1 LLKKARYNKYIIYG
15 SSILFSRGLEFVV
28 LFYAAHYLAKSDYG
42 ELEYYKKLIEVGS
55 SFFAFGFPALI
66 VSYTKSEASKKYF
79 LLLSVLFVLF
89 ISVVSSVFLGP
100 LNLGFLV
107 IPFVFYAIFFN
118 GGIVPAFLLVFKGSN
133 QASYYKSIISA
144 LFYTIVFIS
153 LYYFDVKGQ
162 AYVVVN
168 YILIPIAAL
177 YLLFLFYRQ
186 QIVLDELKKYWGLF
200 KKLLLSSFT
209 LVISNF
215 ANIMFLYTDIFIIK
229 ILSDQSNID
238 IANYSFALNIANILM
253 LIPLTMVQADIEQ
266 LKKDKTYF
274 ISLNRKIIYLVALA
288 SILLLVFYYILTT
301 TIFID
306 YKETY
311 TVFVIILFAKIFHAV
326 STLYGTNL
334 LIYKKFKENLKIN
347 IFMLLLNIGL
357 SYLLYIEFEI
367 VGVAI
372 GSLLSLAIRYVL
384 LVRVNRVLNQSFRK
398 EI

>member
-1 LLKKARYNKYIIYG
+1 MFKDRLYKKYIIYG

-28 LFYAAHYLAKSDYG
+28 LFFAAHYLVKSDYG

-66 VSYTKSEASKKYF
+66 ISYTKSEASKKYF

-89 ISVVSSVFLGP
+89 ISVVSIVFLGP
-100 LNLGFLV
+100 LNLVFLV

-144 LFYTIVFIS
+144 LFYTVVFIS

-162 AYVVVN
+162 AYVAVN
-168 YILIPIAAL
+168 YVLIPIAAL
-177 YLLFLFYRQ
+177 YLLFVLYRQ
-186 QIVLDELKKYWGLF
+186 QIVLHELKKYWGLF

-209 LVISNF
+209 LVVSNF

-253 LIPLTMVQADIEQ
+253 LIPVTMVQADIEQ

-274 ISLNRKIIYLVALA
+274 ISLHKKIIYLVALA
-288 SILLLVFYYILTT
+288 TILLLVFYYILTN
-301 TIFID
+301 TIFIEF
-306 YKETY
+306 KETY
-311 TVFVIILFAKIFHAV
+311 TIFAIILFAKIFHAI
-326 STLYGTNL
+326 SALFGTNL
-334 LIYKKFKENLKIN
+334 LIYKKFRDNLKIN
-347 IFMLLLNIGL
+347 LFMLVVNIVV
-357 SYLLYIEFEI
+357 SYLLYIEFDI

-384 LVRVNRVLNQSFRK
+384 LVRVNKGLN
-398 EI
+398 